1 MAMGMILMI
10 ITIATGTGL
19 QQRIKDKIIGFTGHI
34 KISRYVANESY
45 ETLPISIEQDFVSQL
60 TDIQGVTAIQPFATK
75 AGILKANEDFE
86 GVVLKGID
94 QSYSLDFLQ
103 SAMIEGTIPSYT
115 QTRNDSIILSK
126 EIANNLNLGIG
137 DRVEMYFLRA
147 APKPPRLRKF
157 YISGIFETGLEDFDK
172 VFTIG
177 HLKHIQILNKWDDT
191 YVGGFEVLIDDF
203 ENIKSLTQEVR
214 SEIPY
219 DLEAQGAES
228 IHERIFQ
235 WLALFD
241 INIALIIG
249 IMIAVATLNMVS
261 VLLILILERTQMIG
275 ILKAVGASNSTVRNI
290 FLYQATYL
298 VSRGLIVGNVIGLA
312 FCFLQAQFGWIKLD
326 QTTYHVSQ
334 VPIHLN
340 PLHWILLNVGTLL
353 LSYTLLIIPSLL
365 VARIRP
371 VKAIR
376 FD

>member
-10 ITIATGTGL
+10 VSIATGTGL

-34 KISRYVANESY
+34 KISRYVANESF
-45 ETLPISIEQDFVSQL
+45 ETLPISVEQDFVSQL
-60 TDIQGVTAIQPFATK
+60 PDIEGVKHIQPVATK

-94 QSYSLDFLQ
+94 PTYDLSFLK
-103 SAMIEGTIPSYT
+103 SVMIEGDIPTISS
-115 QTRNDSIILSK
+115 TRNDSVVLSK
-126 EIANNLNLGIG
+126 EIADALQLTLG
-137 DRVEMYFLRA
+137 DRVEMYFLRE

-172 VFTIG
+172 IFLIG
-177 HLKHIQILNKWDDT
+177 DLKHIQILNKWDST

-203 ENIKSLTQEVR
+203 DQVAPLTETLR
-214 SEIPY
+214 TEIPY
-219 DLEAQGAES
+219 DLEAQSATS
-228 IHERIFQ
+228 THERIFQ

-275 ILKAVGASNSTVRNI
+275 VLKAVGANNSTIRNI

-298 VSRGLIVGNVIGLA
+298 VTRGLLIGNAIGLT
-312 FCFLQAQFGWIKLD
+312 FCFLQSQFGWIKLD
-326 QTTYHVSQ
+326 QTTYHVSE
-334 VPIHLN
+334 VPIYLN
-340 PLHWILLNVGTLL
+340 PWHWLILNAGTLMV
-353 LSYTLLIIPSLL
+353 SYALLIIPSLL

>member
-10 ITIATGTGL
+10 VSIATGTGL

-34 KISRYVANESY
+34 KISRYVANESF
-45 ETLPISIEQDFVSQL
+45 ETLPISVEQDFASQL
-60 TDIQGVTAIQPFATK
+60 PDIEGVKHIQPFATK

-94 QSYSLDFLQ
+94 PTYDLSFLK
-103 SAMIEGTIPSYT
+103 SVMIEGDIPTFSS
-115 QTRNDSIILSK
+115 TRNDSVVLSK
-126 EIANNLNLGIG
+126 EIADALQLTLG
-137 DRVEMYFLRA
+137 DRVEMYFLRE

-172 VFTIG
+172 IFLIG
-177 HLKHIQILNKWDDT
+177 DLKHIQILNKWDST

-203 ENIKSLTQEVR
+203 DKVAQLTETLR
-214 SEIPY
+214 TEIPY
-219 DLEAQGAES
+219 DLEAQSATS
-228 IHERIFQ
+228 THERIFQ

-275 ILKAVGASNSTVRNI
+275 VLKAVGANNSTIRNI

-298 VSRGLIVGNVIGLA
+298 VTRGLLIGNAIGLA
-312 FCFLQAQFGWIKLD
+312 FCFLQSQFGWIKLD
-326 QTTYHVSQ
+326 QTTYHVSE
-334 VPIHLN
+334 VPIYLN
-340 PLHWILLNVGTLL
+340 PWHWLILNVGTLL
-353 LSYTLLIIPSLL
+353 VSYALLIIPSLL